1 MDRFDKIYRLHG
13 LLSNR
18 HTALSLE
25 QIKEQLDCSKSTA
38 TRTIESL
45 RDHLN
50 APLEYN
56 REANGYFY
64 NQKSS
69 RKPYELPGLWF
80 SSEELH
86 GLLICQ
92 QILQNISPGIL
103 SEQIES
109 LQQRINK
116 MLSKENSLQPVIA
129 DKIYFPTI
137 GRRLK
142 DDHHFKRIATAL
154 FSHKQLSIQYHARG
168 QSCQHSEHII
178 SAQKLIYYRD
188 NWYLAAHCHYR
199 NELRIFS
206 IDRIHSAQ
214 SLEQSAQTVDKEELQ
229 RYLDSSYGIFTGKMR
244 DIATLEFT
252 KSRANW
258 VADEHWHPDQQS
270 EWLENGNYQLKIP
283 FSDTRELIMDI
294 LKHGAEVKV
303 ISPTFLQDLVT
314 EEIKKMQKNY
324 HNLAK

>member
-1 MDRFDKIYRLHG
+1 MDHFDKIYRLHG
-13 LLSNR
+13 LLNNH
-18 HTALSLE
+18 HTPLSLE
-25 QIKEQLDCSKSTA
+25 RIRERLDCSKSTA

-45 RDHLN
+45 RDYLN

-103 SEQIES
+103 SDHIES

-129 DKIYFPTI
+129 EKIYFPTI

-142 DDHHFKRIATAL
+142 DDNHFKRIATAL
-154 FSHKQLSIQYHARG
+154 FSNKQLNIQYYARG
-168 QSCQHSEHII
+168 QTNQHSERII

-188 NWYLAAHCHYR
+188 NWYLVAHCHYR

-214 SLEQSAQTVDKEELQ
+214 SLDQPSQQIDKEKIQ
-229 RYLDSSYGIFTGKMR
+229 NFLDSSYRIFTGKMT
-244 DIATLEFT
+244 DIAVLEFT

-258 VADEHWHPDQQS
+258 VADEHWHPDQQN
-270 EWLENGNYQLKIP
+270 ETL
-283 FSDTRELIMDI
+283 LI
-294 LKHGAEVKV
+294 
-303 ISPTFLQDLVT
+303 
-314 EEIKKMQKNY
+314 
-324 HNLAK
+324 